1 MKNQLRKATLRAA
14 ALTMSATIAA
24 TSVPM
29 TAFAQ
34 DKPLPDEPEKAPE
47 ESTEKSD
54 EEKVVV
60 SEKTTSAA
68 VNTADEK
75 VDAIKP
81 ADNIATE
88 EMKKDVTAAQAATDN
103 AIKAEDKVATDA
115 KNIFDAKTDIDTKE
129 GEVNGIIKDA
139 GSIVSKENE
148 NQESL
153 YSEIDSLKTDIEN
166 ATYKQDAQNAYDTA
180 LEKAQKADE
189 NYAAAEKE
197 LEAKKTAYATAKKDL
212 EDKLSAYNTAIA
224 AGVTDLGTVEAE
236 IKNAQEK
243 VDALQGQV
251 QSAAKNLAR
260 TAAESLA
267 DEYNKANKTEDE
279 KKTLFKSI
287 AEEYY
292 IKSIDSNA
300 KDIAVGDY
308 DSEYGVYP
316 VTYLNAEGAKVTV
329 YLSYTDNKG
338 NNGITIEQKEIKKV
352 VDKPEVAE
360 HYTYGEN
367 NSLTTTDYNRLA
379 ADEVIIK
386 QDGKDYLIN
395 GLDYDVKVKVG
406 QDNVTKIENQKTE
419 VTANGIVQVTGDVT
433 TVTKTANALD
443 VKSNST
449 YADRTSAESAAN
461 ALKDQYESN
470 GYEDVQVELI
480 TNDAKLQYTATAVFV
495 DKLSFSDT
503 IEDSN
508 DHEYRTGE
516 FLTEKNKEPIF
527 FWQDRD
533 KYVLGTSYVSNTRT
547 YNDKV
552 WDFWPI
558 YYHYETKT
566 EEISK
571 TWTVDYA
578 EVSKETVDYNPLDA
592 IGDFIKNFTGKEKK
606 SISVQEAVD
615 KKLIANG
622 GYVVGFEPVDGNL
635 TKATVYCVKG
645 TKVEATGD
653 SAEAAQKALAELL
666 KSKQMSGERY
676 DTTSSVIVPES
687 YSYKITGTKVDTK
700 TENKLIKESTSAA
713 AELTYVAKQEKT
725 YKYEVNTT
733 GKYNNSFL
741 TIASDDEKARKAKE
755 TSINNLNDQL
765 TEASKALTEAET
777 KAASLKKQV
786 EALKADATVVS
797 GEIAKLDRTMTN
809 IALTDFS
816 ARKKAVDEIKD
827 AFGKLPNRPSNNG
840 GSNNGGGSSNNNN
853 NNQPAAPVLPVGPA
867 ATTTTTTQQVVTLV
881 DDQTPLSATA
891 DDTVA
896 PKTNKKAAKKNAAK
910 TTDSDSKKTN
920 KKAAKKQPKKVT
932 PEVEDDTID
941 EDLEIVSL
949 DDNDQV
955 PLAPGVASND
965 STKDIMDE
973 TASVSWLW
981 LIILAV
987 ASVVTFG
994 TYKGV
999 KKHNE
1004 NKGKNNR

>member
-29 TAFAQ
+29 TAFAEEGASGS
-34 DKPLPDEPEKAPE
+34 DEPKARE
-47 ESTEKSD
+47 VKEEKSE
-54 EEKVVV
+54 EEKIVAAEP
-60 SEKTTSAA
+60 STTKA

-115 KNIFDAKTDIDTKE
+115 KNILDAKTDIDTKE

-236 IKNAQEK
+236 IKNAQDK
-243 VDALQGQV
+243 VDDLQGQV
-251 QSAAKNLAR
+251 QSAAKNLAK

-267 DEYNKANKTEDE
+267 DDYNKANKTEDE
-279 KKTLFKSI
+279 KKALFESI
-287 AEEYY
+287 ATEYY

-300 KDIAVGDY
+300 KDIVVGNY
-308 DSEYGVYP
+308 DREYGVYP
-316 VTYLNAEGAKVTV
+316 VTYLNAEGAQVTV
-329 YLSYTDNKG
+329 YLSYTDNKD

-367 NSLTTTDYNRLA
+367 NSLTTTDYNRLVA
-379 ADEVIIK
+379 NKAIVE

-395 GLDYDVKVKVG
+395 GLDYDVKVEEG

-449 YADRTSAESAAN
+449 YADRASAENAAN
-461 ALKDQYESN
+461 ALKAQYESN
-470 GYEDVQVELI
+470 GYEDVKVEV
-480 TNDAKLQYTATAVFV
+480 TKNDAKTTWSATAVFV
-495 DKLSFSDT
+495 EKKTFTNTVTNTSSK
-503 IEDSN
+503 
-508 DHEYRTGE
+508 YY
-516 FLTEKNKEPIF
+516 EKNDLIDNESKIVLNASHKENWEQKSYWF
-527 FWQDRD
+527 F
-533 KYVLGTSYVSNTRT
+533 GTHYYDEHVSNT
-547 YNDKV
+547 
-552 WDFWPI
+552 
-558 YYHYETKT
+558 
-566 EEISK
+566 
-571 TWTVDYA
+571 WTVQYA
-578 EVSKETVDYNPLDA
+578 DVTCEKVDYSVLDDIADGWSSLWGGEQDRKKA
-592 IGDFIKNFTGKEKK
+592 IIEKKANEIKNE
-606 SISVQEAVD
+606 
-615 KKLIANG
+615 G
-622 GYVVGFEPVDGNL
+622 GYVLNDDFKSWNWSLSTANL
-635 TKATVYCVKG
+635 YYVKG
-645 TKVEATGD
+645 RTVDVTGY
-653 SAEAAQKALAELL
+653 ANKEAAVNALNAKLQSEGIVAANNEI
-666 KSKQMSGERY
+666 QY
-676 DTTSSVIVPES
+676 ATTSTVDVPES

-700 TENKLIKESTSAA
+700 TENKLIKESTTAA

-733 GKYNNSFL
+733 GTYDNNSFL
-741 TIASDDEKARKAKE
+741 TKAAEDEAARKAKE
-755 TSINNLNDQL
+755 TSINTLNDQL
-765 TEASKALTEAET
+765 TEASKALTAAET
-777 KAASLKKQV
+777 KATNLKSQV

-840 GSNNGGGSSNNNN
+840 GNNNGGGSSNNNNNN

-896 PKTNKKAAKKNAAK
+896 PKTNKKAAKKNATK

-920 KKAAKKQPKKVT
+920 KNNAKKQPKKVT

-973 TASVSWLW
+973 TSSVSWLW